1 MVAVNEIG
9 QTGGHGEGGAGDDQ
23 RVLLAVD
30 ANVQQNLLRR
40 TASLKKGI
48 LISSSSS
55 TIELSTSPPVY
66 RRGAVHRRVTDN
78 GELLN
83 LIEAFH
89 NHSWL

>member
-40 TASLKKGI
+40 TASLKKGN
-48 LISSSSS
+48 LISSSS